1 MNPFIEIDYAIR
13 PKHTTT
19 CCGDVFLSRR
29 QANKEVLI
37 AALADGLGSGLQANV
52 AASLTATMAMEY
64 MSAEI
69 DLRKA
74 AELVMDALPICP
86 DRHITYSTFTLVH
99 ASVHGAV
106 RMIEYGNP
114 PALLLR
120 HQQVLPIPRER
131 LKLARWNG
139 REMTYSQFTCQMDDR
154 LFFSSDGI
162 TQAGLGS
169 RDYPFGWGSEKLAA
183 TLVNE
188 VTRRPDLSAREVCQ
202 IALRQALYLDG
213 GIAGDDTT
221 CAVIHFRVPRI
232 LQVLTG
238 PPFSKAK
245 DRCFAELVNTPNVQ
259 TVIAGGSTAELIGR
273 ELGRSITMSIQ
284 RLDPEIPAT
293 SEMDGAALVTEGCI
307 TLCKVVELLEKPVD
321 LWRENGATRL
331 RDLLLASDQICF
343 HVGTSV
349 NPAHQDPNLPVELE
363 MRRNLIKRLRTV
375 LEEKYFKEVMVT
387 FY

>member
-29 QANKEVLI
+29 QSNKEVLI

-69 DLRKA
+69 DLCKA

-99 ASVHGAV
+99 ASVHGTV

-114 PALLLR
+114 PALLIR
-120 HQQVLPIPRER
+120 HQQVLPIPREK

-169 RDYPFGWGSEKLAA
+169 RDYPFGWGSDKLAE
-183 TLVNE
+183 TLVRE
-188 VTRRPDLSAREVCQ
+188 VARRPDLSAREVCHV
-202 IALRQALYLDG
+202 ALRQALYLDG

-245 DRCFAELVNTPNVQ
+245 DRSFAERVNTPNVQ

-331 RDLLLASDQICF
+331 RDLLLASDQIAF

-375 LEEKYFKEVMVT
+375 LEEKYFKEVTVT